1 MIELAEKIDN
11 IDEMMQTQGILLLQ
25 ISNNQMENLKESN
38 NSAHHHENHEQHEH
52 HEHHEHHKSDE
63 DC

>member
-11 IDEMMQTQGILLLQ
+11 IEEMMQTQGILLLQ
-25 ISNNQMENLKESN
+25 ISNNKTENLKESN

-52 HEHHEHHKSDE
+52 NEHHEHHKSDE

>member
-1 MIELAEKIDN
+1 MIELAEKIEN
-11 IDEMMQTQGILLLQ
+11 IEEMMQTQGILLLQ

-52 HEHHEHHKSDE
+52 HEHHKSDE

>member
-11 IDEMMQTQGILLLQ
+11 IEEMMQTQGILLLQ

-52 HEHHEHHKSDE
+52 HEHHKSDE

>member
-38 NSAHHHENHEQHEH
+38 NSAHHHENHEQH
-52 HEHHEHHKSDE
+52 
-63 DC
+63 

>member
-11 IDEMMQTQGILLLQ
+11 IEEMMQTQGILLLQ

>member
-11 IDEMMQTQGILLLQ
+11 IEEMMQTQGILLLQ

-38 NSAHHHENHEQHEH
+38 NSAHHHENHELQ
-52 HEHHEHHKSDE
+52 EHHEHHKSDE

>member
-38 NSAHHHENHEQHEH
+38 NSVHHHENHEQHEH

>member
-11 IDEMMQTQGILLLQ
+11 IEEMMQTQGILLLQ

-38 NSAHHHENHEQHEH
+38 NSAHHHENHVQ

>member
-11 IDEMMQTQGILLLQ
+11 IEEMMQTQGILLLQ

-52 HEHHEHHKSDE
+52 HEHHMSDE

>member
-11 IDEMMQTQGILLLQ
+11 IEEMMQTQGILLLQ
-25 ISNNQMENLKESN
+25 ISNNQMDNIKESN
-38 NSAHHHENHEQHEH
+38 NSAHHHENHEQHEQ

>member
-11 IDEMMQTQGILLLQ
+11 IEEMMQTQGILLLQ

-38 NSAHHHENHEQHEH
+38 NSAHHHDNHEQ

>member
-11 IDEMMQTQGILLLQ
+11 IEEMMQTQGILLLQ

-52 HEHHEHHKSDE
+52 NEHHEHHKSDE